1 MSTTRHLPMKALK
14 AVSLALMLLVAG
26 ACNDLTVPDYNNP
39 SLEDL
44 TGNPT
49 PTKIAQAA
57 QGLLVGTRIGQG
69 TQNGYVSLLG
79 IIGRESYNFDPA
91 DPRFMVEMLIG
102 PLDGGSPAF
111 GGNLFAAPYANIRNA
126 NTLLAAL
133 ETVVGMTDAQKSA
146 TRGFAHT
153 IQALDYLHVIN
164 TRDTYGAPL
173 EVSGPPTGTPA
184 PIVSKAEIFTH
195 ISSLLDQGLT
205 ELNAGG
211 ATFPFALSPGFA
223 IASTPADFAKFNRA
237 LKARVEAY
245 RGNYPAA
252 LTAVNASF
260 VSTALPLTAGV
271 YHSFSTG
278 SGDIQNLLFDPTG
291 RAIVAH
297 PSIRTDAPRK
307 PDGTLDNRVLAKTAT
322 IEARTVQGVTSD
334 LVFTIYDS
342 NVAPIPIIRNEELI
356 LLRAEARFNTGDPA
370 GALSDINFIRT
381 TSGGLAP
388 RGAFT
393 SATDFINELL
403 LQRRYSLMF
412 EGGHRWID
420 ARRFGRLDSLPKAL
434 PTHNVHSRFP
444 FTEAECLA
452 RDPQPTEGC
461 T

>member
-1 MSTTRHLPMKALK
+1 
-14 AVSLALMLLVAG
+14 
-26 ACNDLTVPDYNNP
+26 
-39 SLEDL
+39 
-44 TGNPT
+44 
-49 PTKIAQAA
+49 
-57 QGLLVGTRIGQG
+57 
-69 TQNGYVSLLG
+69 VSLLG

-91 DPRFMVEMLIG
+91 DPRFIVEMLIG

-126 NTLLAAL
+126 NTLLTAL
-133 ETVVGMTDAQKSA
+133 ETVVGLTDAQKSA

-153 IQALDYLHVIN
+153 MQALDYLYVIN

-173 EVSGPPTGTPA
+173 EVSGAPTGTPA
-184 PIVSKAEIFTH
+184 PIASKADIFAH
-195 ISSLLDQGLT
+195 ISSLLDQALT
-205 ELNAGG
+205 ELNTGG
-211 ATFPFALSPGFA
+211 SAFPFVLSPGFA
-223 IASTPADFAKFNRA
+223 LASTPADFAKFNRA
-237 LKARVEAY
+237 LKARVETY
-245 RGNYPAA
+245 RGNYAAA
-252 LTAVNASF
+252 LAAVNASF
-260 VSTALPLTAGV
+260 VSTASPLTAGV
-271 YHSFSTG
+271 YHSYSTG

-307 PDGTLDNRVLAKTAT
+307 ADNTLDNRALSKTAI
-322 IEARTVQGVTSD
+322 IEARTVQDVTSD
-334 LVFTIYDS
+334 LVFTIYGS

-356 LLRAEARFNTGDPA
+356 LLRAEARYNTGDTN

-381 TSGGLAP
+381 TSGGLAA
-388 RGAFT
+388 RGAFAN
-393 SATDFINELL
+393 ATAFVDELL

-420 ARRFGRLDSLPKAL
+420 ARRFGRLASLPKAL

-452 RDPQPTEGC
+452 RDPQPSEGC

>member
-1 MSTTRHLPMKALK
+1 MKGLRALCV
-14 AVSLALMLLVAG
+14 AVMLLVPG

-44 TGNPT
+44 QNNPT
-49 PTKIAQAA
+49 PNKIAQAA
-57 QGLLVGTRIGQG
+57 QGLLVGTRVQQG
-69 TQNGYVSLLG
+69 AQNGYVSLLG

-126 NTLLAAL
+126 NVLLAAL
-133 ETVVGMTDAQKSA
+133 DGVVGLTDAQKSA
-146 TRGFAHT
+146 ARGFAKT
-153 IQALDYLHVIN
+153 IQALDYLYVIN

-173 EVSGPPTGTPA
+173 EVSGPPTGDPA
-184 PIVSKAEIFTH
+184 PIASKADIFAH
-195 ISSLLDQGLT
+195 IALLLDQGLT
-205 ELNAGG
+205 DLNAGG
-211 ATFPFALSPGFA
+211 AAFPFTLSPGFA
-223 IASTPADFAKFNRA
+223 LASTPTDFAKFNRA

-245 RGNYPAA
+245 RGNYAA
-252 LTAVNASF
+252 SLAAVNASF
-260 VSTALPLTAGV
+260 INTASPLTAGV
-271 YHSFSTG
+271 YHSYSTG

-307 PDGTLDNRVLAKTAT
+307 PNNALDDRAASKTAV

-334 LVFTIYDS
+334 LVFTIYNS
-342 NVAPIPIIRNEELI
+342 NVAPVPIIRNEELI
-356 LLRAEARFNTGDPA
+356 LLRAEARFNTGDAA

-381 TSGGLAP
+381 NSGGLAA
-388 RGAFT
+388 RGAF
-393 SATDFINELL
+393 ANAADFVTELL

-420 ARRFGRLDSLPKAL
+420 ARRFGRLDTLPKAL
-434 PTHNVHSRFP
+434 PTHAVHTRFP

-452 RDPQPTEGC
+452 RDPAPTEGC